1 MLGEK
6 LPLSIP
12 DGTRLTIRKDSAP
25 CYDIVYHKNFDGL
38 KAEIAALDGAGRR
51 ICLITD
57 SQVESLYG
65 QDVLGIIQAVCPE
78 AELFVLKAGEEFK
91 NLDSVYDIYRFLIE
105 HHYDRRSL
113 LVALGGGVIGDITGF
128 AAASFLR
135 GIDFVQIPTT
145 LLSQADSSIGGKTG
159 VDFEGYKNMV
169 GAFYMPKLVY
179 ANVGVL
185 QTLNDAQ
192 FASGFAE
199 VMKHGLILDRTYYDW
214 LLENAEKIVARDPD
228 TLQSMLYRSNEIKGY
243 VVEKDPY
250 EKSLRMYLNFGHT
263 LGHAIEKNSQF
274 TMTHGQCV
282 ALGCVAAAYI
292 SLRRGLIPEAEYL
305 QIRNGFLLFHLD
317 VTLSGMDAGTILSLT
332 KSDKKMKN
340 GQIQF
345 VLLHGIGEAFVDRT
359 VTDEEIVAA
368 VSELLHPTKQLSN

>member
-1 MLGEK
+1 MLNNI
-6 LPLSIP
+6 LPSSIP
-12 DGTRLTIRKDSAP
+12 DGTRLNIRKDNVP
-25 CYDIVYHKNFDGL
+25 CYDIVYHKNFGGL
-38 KAEIAALDGAGRR
+38 KAEIAALDGANRR
-51 ICLITD
+51 ICVITD
-57 SQVESLYG
+57 SHVEPLYANNVF
-65 QDVLGIIQAVCPE
+65 QIIRNIRPD
-78 AELFVLKAGEEFK
+78 AELLVLKAGEEFK
-91 NLDSVYDIYRFLIE
+91 NLNSIYDIYRFLIE
-105 HHYDRRSL
+105 HHYDRRGL
-113 LVALGGGVIGDITGF
+113 LIALGGGVIGDVTGF

-159 VDFEGYKNMV
+159 VDFEGYKNMI
-169 GAFYMPKLVY
+169 GAFYMPRLVY
-179 ANVGVL
+179 ANVGAL
-185 QTLNDAQ
+185 PTLSQAQ

-214 LLENAEKIVARDPD
+214 LTGHADQIEARNPD
-228 TLQSMLYRSNEIKGY
+228 ILQSMLYRSNEIKKY

-250 EKSLRMYLNFGHT
+250 EKNLRMYLNFGHT

-292 SLRRGLIPEAEYL
+292 SLQRSFITETDYRR
-305 QIRNGFLLFHLD
+305 IRNGFISFHLD
-317 VTLSGMDAGTILSLT
+317 VTLSGMNKATILSLT

-345 VLLHGIGEAFVDRT
+345 VLLHGIGDAFVDST
-359 VTDEEIVAA
+359 VSDEEILNA
-368 VSELLHPTKQLSN
+368 VSELENPTIV